1 MARCFA
7 RFIVVAVLVVIS
19 ACDDDLQTTGFTG
32 PIVQGFGT
40 ISVFLSQEGDSPFG
54 LKPYAIGIDSV
65 TMLTVT
71 PNSNAETSATS
82 GRHVVNLKPPAEEI
96 WCVGSG
102 AYTQSVVVT
111 QDQRISLEFH
121 VRCPPLAGTGKFL
134 ITLEDFAA
142 TNCSFLGCQY
152 SRRNG
157 GERLTVTFQKIT
169 GDASVETVELPF
181 WQETEIAVPAGVYE
195 IKVSPSFN
203 CAARPPTFADLLSR
217 RPALGLT
224 KTAAVHDSEAS
235 SLEFLLAC
243 N

>member
-1 MARCFA
+1 MPRYFT
-7 RFIVVAVLVVIS
+7 RFVAIAVLLVVS
-19 ACDDDLQTTGFTG
+19 ACDDDLQTTGFAG

-40 ISVFLSQEGDSPFG
+40 ISVSLSQEGDSPFG

-65 TMLTVT
+65 TTLTVT

-82 GRHVVNLKPPAEEI
+82 GRHLVSLKPPAEEI
-96 WCVGSG
+96 WCVGSS

-134 ITLEDFAA
+134 VTLEDFAA

-157 GERLTVTFQKIT
+157 GERLTVTFQKMT
-169 GDASVETVELPF
+169 GDASVETAELSF

-195 IKVSPSFN
+195 IKVSPAFN
-203 CAARPPTFADLLSR
+203 CAARPPTFADILSQ

-224 KTAAVHDSEAS
+224 KTVAVHDSEAS
-235 SLEFLLAC
+235 SQEFLLVC
-243 N
+243 H